1 MIWFVDDTTRLRLYE
16 DSTKKG
22 SVIIQVVAH
31 FTHLDFFP
39 NTQTNLIY
47 INHICIYI
55 YSLQYVL
62 QKRKT
67 KILLNLIDT
76 YL

>member
-55 YSLQYVL
+55 YKVYNMFY
-62 QKRKT
+62 KRERPKS
-67 KILLNLIDT
+67 
-76 YL
+76 Y